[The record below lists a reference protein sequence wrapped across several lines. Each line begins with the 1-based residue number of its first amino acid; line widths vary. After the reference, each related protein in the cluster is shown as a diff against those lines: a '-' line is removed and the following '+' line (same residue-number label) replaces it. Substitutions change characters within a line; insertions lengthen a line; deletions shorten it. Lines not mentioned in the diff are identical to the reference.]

1 MITNYTDFYSLP
13 ESTQDRVLRLRLFPR
28 DRLVKLTKW
37 LLDRS
42 TNSEERSAGGSS
54 NTIRTG

>member
-1 MITNYTDFYSLP
+1 MITDWTDFYSLP
-13 ESTQDRVLRLRLFPR
+13 ESTQDRVLCLRLFPR

-42 TNSEERSAGGSS
+42 TNPEERSAGGSS